1 MRPSSPSSP
10 GSDIVAGA
18 ACGVTRH
25 RLAAL
30 AAGIIGAAVGQ
41 PCHALQL
48 LDARDGVAIEAIL
61 SVKEPTRIRID
72 GAPITDVFGNIH
84 SSHCGTPDAAN
95 AATAA
100 QASASVAGMV
110 TPAVNPQGEIVLEC
124 DRDKGEVYIR
134 PVDPSTAAKPVN
146 LFISSASATYTLV
159 LRRSDTPADTIV
171 IRDRSQRVSGMGEG
185 QGPSGRSGRLGPSA
199 HHVRAMKS
207 MLVAMASDRVPPDI
221 RVDELNRPV
230 QLWADARFT
239 LMRRYEG
246 RGLLGEKYLL
256 HNVGL
261 TDMALAEQAFDRP
274 DIRFD
279 GQADI
284 HADGQVIGVAV
295 EKRDLRPGESTNV
308 FVILR
313 GNAR

>member
-1 MRPSSPSSP
+1 MTRNWGIPPNDGGFRKARRARPFLTL
-10 GSDIVAGA
+10 
-18 ACGVTRH
+18 GVT
-25 RLAAL
+25 AVY
-30 AAGIIGAAVGQ
+30 GIIG
-41 PCHALQL
+41 
-48 LDARDGVAIEAIL
+48 
-61 SVKEPTRIRID
+61 
-72 GAPITDVFGNIH
+72 
-84 SSHCGTPDAAN
+84 
-95 AATAA
+95 
-100 QASASVAGMV
+100 ASVAGMV

-134 PVDPSTAAKPVN
+134 PVDESTTAKPVN
-146 LFISSASATYTLV
+146 LFISSATATYTLV

-171 IRDRSQRVSGMGEG
+171 IRDRSQRVSGMGESQG
-185 QGPSGRSGRLGPSA
+185 QFGGRLGPSA

-279 GQADI
+279 G
-284 HADGQVIGVAV
+284 HADGRADSHANSHAAAQVIGVAL
-295 EKRDLRPGESTNV
+295 EKRELRPGESTNV

-313 GNAR
+313 GSAR

>member
-1 MRPSSPSSP
+1 MRPSSSGSS

-18 ACGVTRH
+18 GCGVTRH
-25 RLAAL
+25 RLVAL
-30 AAGIIGAAVGQ
+30 AAGIIGAAAGQ

-61 SVKEPTRIRID
+61 SVREPTRIRID

-84 SSHCGTPDAAN
+84 SSHCGAPN
-95 AATAA
+95 AAAA
-100 QASASVAGMV
+100 QAGASVAGMA

-134 PVDPSTAAKPVN
+134 PVDESTAAKPVN
-146 LFISSASATYTLV
+146 LFISSATATYTLV

-171 IRDRSQRVSGMGEG
+171 IRDRSQRVAGIGDG
-185 QGPSGRSGRLGPSA
+185 QGPIGAISPSGRLGPSA

-221 RVDELNRPV
+221 RVEELNRPV

-279 GQADI
+279 GQAD
-284 HADGQVIGVAV
+284 GQVIGVAV
-295 EKRDLRPGESTNV
+295 ETRELRPGESTNV

-313 GNAR
+313 GSAR